1 MAVRI
6 QIPRKALFVRFIVS
20 SWGKA
25 FLILFVLS
33 ITTALAAFTF
43 FYRQYS
49 QRIDQKL
56 LGDGPFANTS
66 MLFAAPHTVNV
77 GDQTTSQE
85 ISTELVRGGY
95 SEARSNRMGYFVL
108 RPKEIDIYP
117 GPDSYTAEGAVIHF
131 AGGKVSQVVSL
142 RDNTSRTQYL
152 LEPELISNL
161 FDKNRE
167 KRRLVKYSDIPPLL
181 VHAVISAEDKRFFQ
195 HSGFDPIRIVKAAY
209 VDIRERRNAQ
219 GASTLSQQLARSFW
233 LDQKKTWRRKMAE
246 LLITM
251 HLEQTLSKEK
261 IFEYYVNQ
269 VDLGRRGSFG
279 IRGFGEAS
287 QAYFGK
293 DISRL
298 TLPEAATL
306 AGLIQRP
313 SFTNPFRWPERA
325 RQRRNIVLSMMRDN
339 TYITPAEYETAA
351 ASPLAVAHQG
361 GLFSTDAPYFV
372 DLVNETLLDQFQ
384 DRDFQTTT
392 YRVYTTLDLQL
403 QRDAADA
410 VRIGMEG
417 VDKLLERRHK
427 RDPHYPEAQCALIA
441 IDPQTAEV
449 KAFIGGRNYGVSQL
463 DHLLAKRQPGSVF
476 KPFVYAAALS
486 TALNG
491 GSTPVIT
498 PVSILRDEPTT
509 FYFDDKEYT
518 PNNFKGE
525 FHGNVTLRQALA
537 HSMNVA
543 AVALAQE
550 VGYGKVV
557 DLARRAGLN
566 MDIRPTPAVALGAY
580 EVTPIEIA
588 GAYTI
593 YSNQGVFVKPNYL
606 NGIRDG
612 QGQDIFTH
620 KAERQQ
626 VLDPRVAFMMD
637 SLMEEVLRTGTGA
650 GIHGY
655 GFNLPAAGKTGTSH
669 DGWFAGFTSKLLCI
683 VWVGFDDNRELN
695 LEGAHSA
702 LPVWAEFMKRA
713 HQHREYRNV
722 KEFEPPAGI
731 VGVQID
737 PATSQL
743 ATSTC
748 PTQRTEYFVDGTQP
762 VETCRVHRGGATQVA
777 AWDLPD
783 AARKPEPSKHAK
795 PAQAPSVETAAPA
808 PPPQEAEK
816 KKRGFLDKLKDVF
829 KR

>member
-1 MAVRI
+1 MPADTKHDDLQSLRI
-6 QIPRKALFVRFIVS
+6 DHSMRDGGGEPPAWSRRIILGGIALV
-20 SWGKA
+20 
-25 FLILFVLS
+25 VLLGLS
-33 ITTALAAFTF
+33 ALA
-43 FYRQYS
+43 YR
-49 QRIDQKL
+49 
-56 LGDGPFANTS
+56 
-66 MLFAAPHTVNV
+66 
-77 GDQTTSQE
+77 
-85 ISTELVRGGY
+85 
-95 SEARSNRMGYFVL
+95 
-108 RPKEIDIYP
+108 
-117 GPDSYTAEGAVIHF
+117 
-131 AGGKVSQVVSL
+131 
-142 RDNTSRTQYL
+142 
-152 LEPELISNL
+152 
-161 FDKNRE
+161 
-167 KRRLVKYSDIPPLL
+167 
-181 VHAVISAEDKRFFQ
+181 
-195 HSGFDPIRIVKAAY
+195 
-209 VDIRERRNAQ
+209 
-219 GASTLSQQLARSFW
+219 
-233 LDQKKTWRRKMAE
+233 
-246 LLITM
+246 
-251 HLEQTLSKEK
+251 
-261 IFEYYVNQ
+261 
-269 VDLGRRGSFG
+269 
-279 IRGFGEAS
+279 
-287 QAYFGK
+287 
-293 DISRL
+293 
-298 TLPEAATL
+298 
-306 AGLIQRP
+306 
-313 SFTNPFRWPERA
+313 
-325 RQRRNIVLSMMRDN
+325 
-339 TYITPAEYETAA
+339 
-351 ASPLAVAHQG
+351 
-361 GLFSTDAPYFV
+361 LFSTDAPYFV

-543 AVALAQE
+543 AVELAQE

-669 DGWFAGFTSKLLCI
+669 DGWFAGFTSKLLCV

-713 HQHREYRNV
+713 HQHREYSNV